1 MQMHTKIYVLCLSS
15 FYFVSILCVGLMR
28 EGRLNIEDHLVDINN
43 RPIAASVNFEVR
55 YSSPESTEGTFD
67 SSAVSKF
74 VQQAE
79 QSIDDEQQMLLDI
92 EQNIANLERTLNQ
105 GRKTEKLICYHT
117 WNFDVIMFH
126 YLIPNSCWDYFYM
139 LQ

>member
-1 MQMHTKIYVLCLSS
+1 MAHVLLT
-15 FYFVSILCVGLMR
+15 FFITGLMR
-28 EGRLNIEDHLVDINN
+28 EGRLNIEDHLVDTSN
-43 RPIAASVNFEVR
+43 RPIAASVNFEVK

-92 EQNIANLERTLNQ
+92 EQNIANLERSLNQ
-105 GRKTEKLICYHT
+105 G
-117 WNFDVIMFH
+117 
-126 YLIPNSCWDYFYM
+126 
-139 LQ
+139 